1 MTFSIE
7 FADEQQEYQARIKVV
22 GCGGSGGNAVN
33 TMINF
38 GLEGVEFIVV
48 NTDAQA
54 LNANSAPTKLN
65 IGNSVTKG
73 LGAGADP
80 ERGRKAA
87 LEDVQRIKE
96 LISGADMVFVTAG
109 MGGGTGT
116 GAAPVI
122 AQLAREEGALTVGV
136 VTKPFLFEGRQRS
149 RRADYGLAA
158 LSETVDTLITIP
170 NQKLLLLGDDELTFI
185 DACRKADEVLYQAV
199 KGISD
204 LITQNGIVNVDF
216 ADVKTVMSNM
226 GRALMGT
233 GIAKGQNRARLAAEM
248 AVASPLLDDISVEGA
263 TGVLINVVGGSDL
276 KMREIQEAASLV
288 QEQAHEDA
296 NIIFGASVD
305 ESLGENVKV
314 TVIATGFDEAER
326 HGSRRARR
334 QRQPH
339 GPGPG
344 SRSRA
349 PSASRVAQQPHGQ
362 TSFGHPQTQH
372 SQLSHAPTPV
382 TAATATTRA
391 TRSTRAVAVL
401 RPAAVHPAPGGAGA
415 ALVPSHPERARRPRR
430 SLADP
435 RGHASRR
442 RLPPDRTRAAPRASR
457 PATTTTGTSRRSSAS
472 SSRRAAVPPVEPRI
486 DGGAPDSTARSA
498 ATRVHLAL
506 RAATGNPEDQ
516 RRGGRGGG
524 SGLRGTFSL
533 PWPRRRR
540 PRRRSPPP
548 A

>member
-1 MTFSIE
+1 MSFSIE
-7 FADEQQEYQARIKVV
+7 FADETQEYQARIKVI

-38 GLEGVEFIVV
+38 GLEGVEFVVV

-54 LNANSAPTKLN
+54 LNANAAPTKLN
-65 IGNSVTKG
+65 IGANVTKG

-116 GAAPVI
+116 GAAPII

-136 VTKPFLFEGRQRS
+136 VTKPFIFEGRQRA
-149 RRADYGLAA
+149 RRAETGLAQ
-158 LSETVDTLITIP
+158 LSEHVDTLITIP
-170 NQKLLLLGDDELTFI
+170 NQKLLLLGDDDLTFI

-216 ADVKTVMSNM
+216 ADVKTVMSKM

-263 TGVLINVVGGSDL
+263 TGVLINVVGGPDL

-296 NIIFGASVD
+296 NIIFGASID

-314 TVIATGFDEAER
+314 TVIATGFDTAVEQEYGQQASRERVSAPPLTMSSAPPRSSGGYLVPRERSSQTEIPAISTRRVQHAQEARAQSSQQAQPRLPIRER
-326 HGSRRARR
+326 LGESF
-334 QRQPH
+334 
-339 GPGPG
+339 
-344 SRSRA
+344 
-349 PSASRVAQQPHGQ
+349 PSALDNDWDV
-362 TSFGHPQTQH
+362 
-372 SQLSHAPTPV
+372 
-382 TAATATTRA
+382 
-391 TRSTRAVAVL
+391 
-401 RPAAVHPAPGGAGA
+401 PAF
-415 ALVPSHPERARRPRR
+415 
-430 SLADP
+430 
-435 RGHASRR
+435 
-442 RLPPDRTRAAPRASR
+442 
-457 PATTTTGTSRRSSAS
+457 
-472 SSRRAAVPPVEPRI
+472 
-486 DGGAPDSTARSA
+486 
-498 ATRVHLAL
+498 
-506 RAATGNPEDQ
+506 Q
-516 RRGGRGGG
+516 RKRQ
-524 SGLRGTFSL
+524 
-533 PWPRRRR
+533 
-540 PRRRSPPP
+540 
-548 A
+548 